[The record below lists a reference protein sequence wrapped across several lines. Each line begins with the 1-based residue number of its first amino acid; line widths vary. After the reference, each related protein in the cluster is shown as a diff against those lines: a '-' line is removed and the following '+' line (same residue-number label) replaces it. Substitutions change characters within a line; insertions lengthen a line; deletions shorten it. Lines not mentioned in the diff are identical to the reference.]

1 MKIIFSLFN
10 ILATALFSLRISHLL
25 AIVLLGIG
33 ALLYNVMYIQSIG
46 SGLSSF
52 GDLFN
57 NFFFTKSSIGLEEI
71 SLLFFSLVPV
81 VFYLINKLNKKPH
94 EDKLCDGK
102 PSRLLTKA
110 GKEALRVPS
119 NFKEI
124 LVGLLLGDLYIEK

>member
-81 VFYLINKLNKKPH
+81 VFYLINKLNKNRMKINCVMVNHHVYSQKREKKP
-94 EDKLCDGK
+94 LGF
-102 PSRLLTKA
+102 LQI
-110 GKEALRVPS
+110 LRKFS
-119 NFKEI
+119 
-124 LVGLLLGDLYIEK
+124 